1 MLVLTTAFPYF
12 CIRLKIMPMF
22 TVIGCMLGGMATGF
36 VLRRQ
41 NLSWIGKAI
50 TVLIWILLFLLGL
63 EVGNNRQIIE
73 GLATLGIE
81 ALIITLA
88 CLTGSCLLAW
98 GLWRWLYKRKGGKA

>member
-1 MLVLTTAFPYF
+1 MD
-12 CIRLKIMPMF
+12 
-22 TVIGCMLGGMATGF
+22 
-36 VLRRQ
+36 RQ
-41 NLSWIGKAI
+41 GHHRADLD
-50 TVLIWILLFLLGL
+50 LLFLLGL

>member
-1 MLVLTTAFPYF
+1 
-12 CIRLKIMPMF
+12 MF

-36 VLRRQ
+36 VLRRR

-81 ALIITLA
+81 ALIITLT